1 MSDESAELLLADP
14 LFEVGLDAAAFGVA
28 VFPVA
33 IADDTALAADDPM
46 GAIEFNCDQSISLS
60 PHFNYFLKLIPL
72 VYALT
77 LSQLPPPGYVASG
90 NVASSPTPCNPG

>member
-33 IADDTALAADDPM
+33 IADDTALAADDPI
-46 GAIEFNCDQSISLS
+46 GVIEFICDQSISLS
-60 PHFNYFLKLIPL
+60 SFQLFFEVNSRLF
-72 VYALT
+72 T
-77 LSQLPPPGYVASG
+77 L
-90 NVASSPTPCNPG
+90 